1 MNDIDAPA
9 QPRWLSDTEQHA
21 WRSFLRMQA
30 QLTTRLSR
38 ELQADSDLSIADY
51 DVLVHLTDLE
61 GGRLRILE
69 LARELDWEK
78 SRMSHHLARMAKRG
92 LIAREECPADG
103 RGAFIAITPEGQ
115 AAIEAAAPRHVETVR
130 RLVFDALTPEQVAAL
145 GAVSDRI
152 LKQLDTPEPGC
163 DD

>member
-1 MNDIDAPA
+1 MNDIEAPA
-9 QPRWLSDTEQHA
+9 EPRWLSDTEQHA

-30 QLTTRLSR
+30 QLTTRLGR
-38 ELQADSDLSIADY
+38 ELQAESDLSIADY

-61 GGRLRILE
+61 GGRRRILE

-92 LIAREECPADG
+92 LIAREECEADG
-103 RGAFIAITPEGQ
+103 RGAFTAITPEGQ

-130 RLVFDALTPEQVAAL
+130 RLVFDALTTEQVAAL

-152 LKQLDTPEPGC
+152 LKQLDTPAPSCE
-163 DD
+163 D